1 VEREKAINELKDKVV
16 GKGKVVSDI
25 IGKMDSLEAKD
36 IELRNAR
43 LKELAKACEPL
54 EKELKQASDKIEK
67 EMFEDYKKNVL
78 WPVGQAVQFDFIVY
92 PDGKTFE
99 IDSFANDSWSKSG
112 WNLEAVLSVI
122 FAR

>member
-1 VEREKAINELKDKVV
+1 
-16 GKGKVVSDI
+16 
-25 IGKMDSLEAKD
+25 M
-36 IELRNAR
+36 
-43 LKELAKACEPL
+43 KELAKACEPL